1 MKNGVG
7 RMVVVGAVGGRS
19 QIQNFFKKMSHTL
32 FFGYWKIFLFV
43 GVLTSSGSVVILS
56 GTNPPL
62 WV

>member
-1 MKNGVG
+1 MGQDAWWWWVQWGDGPK
-7 RMVVVGAVGGRS
+7 S
-19 QIQNFFKKMSHTL
+19 KIFSKISSHTL